1 MKKITLTLLIAFSIL
16 SCKDKIDKQS
26 KSKEIKKG
34 VNQIEKE
41 DPLNLYNSAKI
52 NSIDFLEALDILGV
66 QIHKVELGEFDEKK
80 NLILLI
86 EEFESG
92 VLKSV
97 DTLSLTSNEYYESIN
112 ENGSPNM
119 GFINQIKFFTK
130 TENERSELLVKTYQG
145 QITKRFLKLRKTDD
159 NQFFLW
165 RNYKETYWKADKKV
179 PLLIFA
185 SSWFDERINNHIFCG
200 IAKLTENTESTDE
213 LLNNSPNYLMV
224 SYKVTK

>member
-16 SCKDKIDKQS
+16 GCKDKIDKQD
-26 KSKEIKKG
+26 KSKEIKKE

-52 NSIDFLEALDILGV
+52 NSIDFLEALDILGI

-92 VLKSV
+92 ILKSV
-97 DTLSLTSNEYYESIN
+97 DTLSLTSNEYYESFN

-130 TENERSELLVKTYQG
+130 TENERSELIVKTYQG
-145 QITKRFLKLRKTDD
+145 QIAKRLVKLKKTDN

-165 RNYKETYWKADKKV
+165 RNYKETNWKADKKV

-185 SSWFDERINNHIFCG
+185 SSWFDESINNHRFCG
-200 IAKLTENTESTDE
+200 ILLKLQ
-213 LLNNSPNYLMV
+213 PGHR
-224 SYKVTK
+224 